1 MKMDDKQ
8 KKWLTIGGAG
18 IICLILV
25 VLIAGQFKREPA
37 VTVQETTQAPQTT
50 VAAPSIESSGA
61 VKETVKVETKPQPT
75 TPPMK
80 EQTDETIQEIQPE
93 VTKPAAPKEE
103 VRHDPAKKPN
113 GEPVKPTEPMI
124 AEPEPAP
131 STEPL
136 VVTEPQ
142 PVEPPTEIPT
152 DAPTEAPQEGQI
164 YVPGFGWVN
173 ESGTT
178 VKEVYSDG
186 DINKQV
192 GSMN

>member
-1 MKMDDKQ
+1 
-8 KKWLTIGGAG
+8 
-18 IICLILV
+18 
-25 VLIAGQFKREPA
+25 
-37 VTVQETTQAPQTT
+37 
-50 VAAPSIESSGA
+50 
-61 VKETVKVETKPQPT
+61 
-75 TPPMK
+75 
-80 EQTDETIQEIQPE
+80 
-93 VTKPAAPKEE
+93 
-103 VRHDPAKKPN
+103 
-113 GEPVKPTEPMI
+113 MI